1 MSDATALEERT
12 SAVLGQVL
20 ALWTVAHEDLDA
32 VDHQHDA
39 HFAGDL
45 DLDEEAAVGLL
56 SSWRRCIKRWCQSP
70 GGSAEGMWACA
81 AAAPAANDADEGA
94 MVATAAGAQ
103 LPPHRALLVV
113 LYKCM
118 LITSGTRYC
127 SHTNEIP
134 KILFWRATLQVS
146 TSTHS

>member
-12 SAVLGQVL
+12 ATVLGQVL
-20 ALWTVAHEDLDA
+20 ALWTVAQEDLDA

-39 HFAGDL
+39 LFAGDL
-45 DLDEEAAVGLL
+45 DLDEEVAVSLL
-56 SSWRRCIKRWCQSP
+56 SSWRRCIERWCQRP

-81 AAAPAANDADEGA
+81 AAPAAGDAEEGA
-94 MVATAAGAQ
+94 MVAAAAGGAQ

-118 LITSGTRYC
+118 LITSANR
-127 SHTNEIP
+127 
-134 KILFWRATLQVS
+134 
-146 TSTHS
+146 